1 MPECNGDDK
10 VVGQSLAGVAL
21 ISVDGVELDRKGD
34 DIEVDLIHHF
44 VGVMMGVMDM
54 GVADVLL
61 ADTDPPWRETLL
73 KSSNNEQAN
82 TITKIDITTN
92 P

>member
-1 MPECNGDDK
+1 M
-10 VVGQSLAGVAL
+10 GQSLAGVPSRSGNA
-21 ISVDGVELDRKGD
+21 VVLDREGD
-34 DIEVDLIHHF
+34 NIEVDLIHHF
-44 VGVMMGVMDM
+44 VGVMMGVMDI

-73 KSSNNEQAN
+73 KSSKNEQAN